1 MLQIDELSPDNAKP
15 LDYLKKR
22 YNKIVKDYWK
32 EAPLVASP
40 QDYPDPY
47 LRLGCHP
54 DVVER
59 IWKGLGN
66 ALPKDGRCLVCG
78 TPALL
83 HPTTGALLAFAI
95 GTSYVLRIP
104 KEDIKQAM
112 GLGWK
117 EQTTWA
123 GGKVTN
129 TSLELGEGWLFG
141 RYLEDEIT
149 WLRKI
154 HRLLEDDRQPK

>member
-1 MLQIDELSPDNAKP
+1 MLQIDESSPANAKP

-32 EAPLVASP
+32 NAPLVASP

-47 LRLGCHP
+47 WSLGCHP

-59 IWKGLGN
+59 IWDGLGN

-83 HPTTGALLAFAI
+83 HSTTGALLAFAI

-104 KEDIKQAM
+104 EEDIKQALV
-112 GLGWK
+112 LGWK

-123 GGKVTN
+123 GGKVMN
-129 TSLELGEGWLFG
+129 TSQELGEGWLFG

-154 HRLLEDDRQPK
+154 CQLLEVDRQGK